1 MSPSRDQFGSLS
13 WPPVWVSRVYHP
25 TMRIRE
31 MLLKWLSPAR
41 CPYSG
46 KPLCVGCA
54 WESVFAHLAVV
65 VTVVVLVVLFAPAA
79 V

>member
-1 MSPSRDQFGSLS
+1 MSPSRNQFGSLS

-31 MLLKWLSPAR
+31 MLLKWLSPVR

-46 KPLCVGCA
+46 EPMCVGCA
-54 WESVFAHLAVV
+54 WESVFAWVGVGFLGVAVV
-65 VTVVVLVVLFAPAA
+65 VLSAPQ
-79 V
+79 VW